1 MTKCKYTNSRA
12 SNSYI
17 ASSISEMEN
26 RKAKLGTPITTTVCV
41 ALVES
46 ALQQAST
53 ERKDDSTG
61 LSLNLSSQKIGSIPS
76 EVVAMVKDDVERL
89 ALGHNQLS
97 SFDPEFGLCSRLR
110 YLNVRSNFFREFPAI
125 LCTMA
130 SLEILDISRN
140 RIRELPK
147 DFGHLIGLKVLSLS
161 KNKLRT
167 LPNYICQMDDLEILR
182 IDRNPLSDLPQ
193 ELYEL
198 EDDGYADKD
207 GWLERLKTHL
217 RQTMEGQS
225 ASNETEYSNSSD
237 GENDTDYSNIGK
249 LPIPDNKVDRET
261 TSTQAEESTRSR
273 ALTLEPSAPADQ
285 MGAPAIPSKNLQ
297 RKLAGNGPQSLTTP
311 ALPVVGQAMERSRS
325 NSESGPAN
333 RATKRMGYIGQKNAL
348 GTVDEVR
355 TIKHHVRGISYDSSM
370 NEAAQRASNVP
381 NGGDAASSLSG
392 AAPRDDTRS
401 AEPYFRRI
409 QGTPKQSGGAD
420 IAISSTISETAR
432 SILYSMYKVQP
443 AIDSYVGLLKERNR
457 LQTTGIDR
465 ILPAASLNISSLIQS
480 LEVYE
485 ARGDQ
490 SSLDSLLNTS
500 HTTILTFKHV
510 LNQLQQVIYSAAN
523 QVEVRY
529 TRTILLAIFGSL
541 VELQQAWTVLRK
553 CIPPPSSARSGN
565 ALVVNRTKLPFPSP
579 LSVSNIIT
587 GQRVVQEAGF
597 LPPTPGTVLE
607 NPLENPD
614 EILFDRLGTTVT
626 ATMQLILLLSDA
638 IKKTASQ
645 QNIQQSTLQKLRE
658 LDKICNNGSD
668 VAKRLKARLD
678 LIRDADWVER
688 RRFFED
694 ITRFVTS
701 VMSIGEL
708 LKAGSSEFG
717 FPKQVL
723 GGFSPVARLTK
734 EVTVLLH
741 NSSFRN
747 LNDPSHAVP
756 ASATMAASPAQFSN
770 NVPAHFQP
778 LSPAPFSAV
787 PSTPLSAVLGPA
799 AQATVPFLAPGAQ
812 LAPGEQQ
819 RSNTMQSSS
828 RTMTGISEMG
838 FSAGVLSPRR

>member
-1 MTKCKYTNSRA
+1 
-12 SNSYI
+12 
-17 ASSISEMEN
+17 MEN
-26 RKAKLGTPITTTVCV
+26 RKAKLGAPIAVGACV

-46 ALQQAST
+46 ALQQASS

-61 LSLNLSSQKIGSIPS
+61 LSLDLSSRKIGSIPS

-97 SFDPEFGLCSRLR
+97 SFDPEFALCSRLR
-110 YLNVRSNFFREFPAI
+110 YLNVRSNFFREFPII
-125 LCTMA
+125 LCKMA

-140 RIRELPK
+140 RIRELPA
-147 DFGHLIGLKVLSLS
+147 DFGHLIKLKVLSLS

-167 LPNYICQMDDLEILR
+167 LPNYISQMDELKILT
-182 IDRNPLSDLPQ
+182 IDHNPLSDLPQ

-198 EDDGYADKD
+198 EDNGYTDKE
-207 GWLERLKTHL
+207 GWLERLKAHL
-217 RQTMEGQS
+217 RQNMERQS

-249 LPIPDNKVDRET
+249 VVIPNSKSDKEST
-261 TSTQAEESTRSR
+261 PTQAEESTRSR
-273 ALTLEPSAPADQ
+273 TLPLESLDDVTS
-285 MGAPAIPSKNLQ
+285 APAIPSKNLQ
-297 RKLAGNGPQSLTTP
+297 RKLPGNISQPSNLSITP
-311 ALPVVGQAMERSRS
+311 ALPTGAQAAERSRS

-333 RATKRMGYIGQKNAL
+333 RATKRMGYIGQKNVL

-381 NGGDAASSLSG
+381 SNGDNGSLVSG
-392 AAPRDDTRS
+392 GAPRDDTRS

-409 QGTPKQSGGAD
+409 QGTPKHPGFDVGT
-420 IAISSTISETAR
+420 SSTILETAR
-432 SILYSMYKVQP
+432 SILYSIYKVQP
-443 AIDSYVGLLKERNR
+443 AIDSYVGLIKERNR
-457 LQTTGIDR
+457 LSTTGIDR
-465 ILPAASLNISSLIQS
+465 VLPAANLNISSLIQS
-480 LEVYE
+480 LEVCD
-485 ARGDQ
+485 ARDGQ
-490 SSLDSLLNTS
+490 SSLDGLLNTS

-510 LNQLQQVIYSAAN
+510 LNQLQQVIYSATS
-523 QVEVRY
+523 QIEVRY

-553 CIPPPSSARSGN
+553 CIPPPNNARSGN
-565 ALVVNRTKLPFPSP
+565 VIMINRTKLPFPSP
-579 LSVSNIIT
+579 LSVSSMMPV
-587 GQRVVQEAGF
+587 QRATQEAGF

-626 ATMQLILLLSDA
+626 ATMQLIALLSDS

-645 QNIQQSTLQKLRE
+645 QNVQQSTLQKLRE

-678 LIRDADWVER
+678 SIRDADWIER

-747 LNDPSHAVP
+747 LNDPSHAIP
-756 ASATMAASPAQFSN
+756 ASATMTTSPASFPS
-770 NVPAHFQP
+770 NVPVHFQP

-799 AQATVPFLAPGAQ
+799 AQATVPFLAPSAQ
-812 LAPGEQQ
+812 LGPGDQQ
-819 RSNTMQSSS
+819 RSNTMQSMS

-838 FSAGVLSPRR
+838 FSAGILSPRR

>member
-1 MTKCKYTNSRA
+1 MMLK
-12 SNSYI
+12 
-17 ASSISEMEN
+17 
-26 RKAKLGTPITTTVCV
+26 
-41 ALVES
+41 
-46 ALQQAST
+46 
-53 ERKDDSTG
+53 
-61 LSLNLSSQKIGSIPS
+61 
-76 EVVAMVKDDVERL
+76 
-89 ALGHNQLS
+89 GHNQLS
-97 SFDPEFGLCSRLR
+97 SFDPEFGFCSRLR
-110 YLNVRSNFFREFPAI
+110 YLNVRSNFFRDFPII
-125 LCTMA
+125 LCKMA

-140 RIRELPK
+140 RIRELPT
-147 DFGHLIGLKVLSLS
+147 DFGLLIKLKVLSLS

-167 LPNYICQMDDLEILR
+167 LPNYICQMDELKILR
-182 IDRNPLSDLPQ
+182 IDRNPITDLPQ

-198 EDDGYADKD
+198 EDDGYADKE
-207 GWLERLKTHL
+207 GWLEKLKAHL
-217 RQTMEGQS
+217 KQNMERQA

-237 GENDTDYSNIGK
+237 GENDTDYSNLGK
-249 LPIPDNKVDRET
+249 IAIPNNRIDRE
-261 TSTQAEESTRSR
+261 STPAGAEESARSR
-273 ALTLEPSAPADQ
+273 TLAPELSIPDDST
-285 MGAPAIPSKNLQ
+285 GAPAIPSKNQQ
-297 RKLAGNGPQSLTTP
+297 RKLVGNSAQPPGPSAAP
-311 ALPVVGQAMERSRS
+311 ALPVAGQTTERSRS

-333 RATKRMGYIGQKNAL
+333 RATKRMGYIGHKNAL
-348 GTVDEVR
+348 GTVDEVK

-381 NGGDAASSLSG
+381 NNGDVAFSLSG
-392 AAPRDDTRS
+392 AASRDDTRS

-409 QGTPKQSGGAD
+409 QGTPKQLGSAD
-420 IAISSTISETAR
+420 IAMSSTISETAR
-432 SILYSMYKVQP
+432 SILYSIYKVQP
-443 AIDSYVGLLKERNR
+443 AIDSYVGLIKERNR

-465 ILPAASLNISSLIQS
+465 VLPAANLNISSLIQS
-480 LEVYE
+480 LEVCE
-485 ARGDQ
+485 ARGGQ
-490 SSLDSLLNTS
+490 SSLDGLLNTS

-510 LNQLQQVIYSAAN
+510 LNQLQQVIHGATN
-523 QVEVRY
+523 QIEVRY

-553 CIPPPSSARSGN
+553 CIPPPNNARPGN
-565 ALVVNRTKLPFPSP
+565 AIMVSRNKLPFPSL
-579 LSVSNIIT
+579 LSVSNIMAN
-587 GQRVVQEAGF
+587 QRTVQEAGF

-614 EILFDRLGTTVT
+614 EILFDRLGTTAT
-626 ATMQLILLLSDA
+626 ATMQLIVLLSDA

-658 LDKICNNGSD
+658 LDKICNGGSD

-678 LIRDADWVER
+678 LIRDADWMEKR
-688 RRFFED
+688 RLFED

-741 NSSFRN
+741 NSSFRS
-747 LNDPSHAVP
+747 LNDPSHPVP
-756 ASATMAASPAQFSN
+756 ASATMTASQASFPN
-770 NVPAHFQP
+770 NVPVHFQP

-799 AQATVPFLAPGAQ
+799 AQATVPFLAPGVQ
-812 LAPGEQQ
+812 FAPGDQQ
-819 RSNTMQSSS
+819 RSNTMQSAS

-838 FSAGVLSPRR
+838 FSAGILSPRR

>member
-1 MTKCKYTNSRA
+1 
-12 SNSYI
+12 
-17 ASSISEMEN
+17 MEN
-26 RKAKLGTPITTTVCV
+26 RKAKLGTPITTSACV

-46 ALQQAST
+46 ALQQASS
-53 ERKDDSTG
+53 ERKDDGAG
-61 LSLNLSSQKIGSIPS
+61 LSLDLSSRKIGSIPS

-110 YLNVRSNFFREFPAI
+110 YLNVRSNFFRDFPAI
-125 LCTMA
+125 LCKMA

-140 RIRELPK
+140 RIRELPT
-147 DFGHLIGLKVLSLS
+147 DFGFLIRLKVLSLS

-167 LPNYICQMDDLEILR
+167 LPNYICQMDELKILR
-182 IDRNPLSDLPQ
+182 IDRNPIADLPR

-198 EDDGYADKD
+198 EDDGYADKE
-207 GWLERLKTHL
+207 GWLEKLKAHL
-217 RQTMEGQS
+217 RQNMERQS

-237 GENDTDYSNIGK
+237 GENDTDYSTIGK
-249 LPIPDNKVDRET
+249 LAIPNNKLDREPT
-261 TSTQAEESTRSR
+261 PTGFEEFTRSR
-273 ALTLEPSAPADQ
+273 TLALESSAPDDPT
-285 MGAPAIPSKNLQ
+285 GAPAIPSKNLQ
-297 RKLAGNGPQSLTTP
+297 RKLAGNGPQSSGSSATP
-311 ALPVVGQAMERSRS
+311 ALPVAGQVAERSRS
-325 NSESGPAN
+325 NSEGGPAN
-333 RATKRMGYIGQKNAL
+333 RATKRMGYIGQNNVL

-381 NGGDAASSLSG
+381 NNGDVASSLSR
-392 AAPRDDTRS
+392 AAPHDDTRS
-401 AEPYFRRI
+401 ADPYFRRI
-409 QGTPKQSGGAD
+409 QGTSKQPGAID
-420 IAISSTISETAR
+420 AAISSTILETAR
-432 SILYSMYKVQP
+432 SILYSIYKVQP
-443 AIDSYVGLLKERNR
+443 AIDSYVGLIKERNR

-465 ILPAASLNISSLIQS
+465 VLPAANLNISSLIQS
-480 LEVYE
+480 LEACE
-485 ARGDQ
+485 ARDDQ
-490 SSLDSLLNTS
+490 SSLDGLLNTS
-500 HTTILTFKHV
+500 HAAILTFKHV
-510 LNQLQQVIYSAAN
+510 LNQLQQVIHSATS
-523 QVEVRY
+523 QIEVRY

-553 CIPPPSSARSGN
+553 CIPPPSNTRSGN
-565 ALVVNRTKLPFPSP
+565 AIRAKLPFPSP
-579 LSVSNIIT
+579 LSVSNIIAN
-587 GQRVVQEAGF
+587 QRPVQEAGF

-626 ATMQLILLLSDA
+626 ATMQLIVLLSDA

-645 QNIQQSTLQKLRE
+645 QNVQQSTLQKLRE

-678 LIRDADWVER
+678 SIRDADWVER

-708 LKAGSSEFG
+708 LKAASSEFG

-741 NSSFRN
+741 NSSFRS
-747 LNDPSHAVP
+747 LNDPSHPVP
-756 ASATMAASPAQFSN
+756 ASATMN
-770 NVPAHFQP
+770 NVPVHFQP

-799 AQATVPFLAPGAQ
+799 AQATVPFLAPGVQ
-812 LAPGEQQ
+812 LALGEQQ

-828 RTMTGISEMG
+828 RTMTGISEIG
-838 FSAGVLSPRR
+838 FSAGVLSPRRQT

>member
-1 MTKCKYTNSRA
+1 
-12 SNSYI
+12 
-17 ASSISEMEN
+17 MEN
-26 RKAKLGTPITTTVCV
+26 RKAKLGAPITTSVCV

-46 ALQQAST
+46 ALQQASS
-53 ERKDDSTG
+53 ERKDGSAG
-61 LSLNLSSQKIGSIPS
+61 LSLDLSSRKIGSIPS
-76 EVVAMVKDDVERL
+76 EVVAIVKDDVERL

-110 YLNVRSNFFREFPAI
+110 YLNVRSNFFRDFPVI
-125 LCTMA
+125 LCKMA

-140 RIRELPK
+140 RIKELPA
-147 DFGHLIGLKVLSLS
+147 DFGHLIRLKVLCFS

-167 LPNYICQMDDLEILR
+167 LPNYICQMNELKILR
-182 IDRNPLSDLPQ
+182 IDRNPLIDLPQ

-198 EDDGYADKD
+198 EDDGD
-207 GWLERLKTHL
+207 G
-217 RQTMEGQS
+217 
-225 ASNETEYSNSSD
+225 D
-237 GENDTDYSNIGK
+237 NDTDYSNIGK
-249 LPIPDNKVDRET
+249 LATLTNKQVGREP
-261 TSTQAEESTRSR
+261 TSTWAEESSR
-273 ALTLEPSAPADQ
+273 LRIETSAPDDLDS
-285 MGAPAIPSKNLQ
+285 APAIPFKNLQ
-297 RKLAGNGPQSLTTP
+297 RKFAGGAPQPSGSLTAP
-311 ALPVVGQAMERSRS
+311 ALPISGQATERSRS

-333 RATKRMGYIGQKNAL
+333 RATKRMGYIGQKNIL

-381 NGGDAASSLSG
+381 NNGDAASSFSG
-392 AAPRDDTRS
+392 ATPRNDTRS
-401 AEPYFRRI
+401 AGPYFRRI
-409 QGTPKQSGGAD
+409 QGTLKQYGGVD
-420 IAISSTISETAR
+420 VAISSTILETAR
-432 SILYSMYKVQP
+432 SILYSIYKVLP

-465 ILPAASLNISSLIQS
+465 VLPAANLNISSLIQS
-480 LEVYE
+480 LELCE
-485 ARGDQ
+485 ARDGQ
-490 SSLDSLLNTS
+490 LSLDGLLNTS
-500 HTTILTFKHV
+500 HTTILSFKHV
-510 LNQLQQVIYSAAN
+510 LNQLQQVIHGAAN
-523 QVEVRY
+523 HIESRY

-553 CIPPPSSARSGN
+553 YIMPPNNTRSGN
-565 ALVVNRTKLPFPSP
+565 VIMVNRIKLPFPSP
-579 LSVSNIIT
+579 LGVSNIVT
-587 GQRVVQEAGF
+587 NQRTVQEAGF

-614 EILFDRLGTTVT
+614 EILFDRLGTTVA
-626 ATMQLILLLSDA
+626 ATMQLIVVLSDA

-645 QNIQQSTLQKLRE
+645 QNVQQSTLQKLRE

-717 FPKQVL
+717 FPKQAL

-741 NSSFRN
+741 NSSFRS
-747 LNDPSHAVP
+747 LNDPSHPVP
-756 ASATMAASPAQFSN
+756 ASSTMTTPPASFPN
-770 NVPAHFQP
+770 NVPVHFQP

-799 AQATVPFLAPGAQ
+799 AQATVPFLAPGVQ
-812 LAPGEQQ
+812 FIPGEHQ
-819 RSNTMQSSS
+819 RSNTMQSAS

-838 FSAGVLSPRR
+838 FSAGVVSPRR

>member
-1 MTKCKYTNSRA
+1 
-12 SNSYI
+12 
-17 ASSISEMEN
+17 MEN
-26 RKAKLGTPITTTVCV
+26 RKAKLGAPITTSVCV

-46 ALQQAST
+46 ALQQASS
-53 ERKDDSTG
+53 ERKDGSAG
-61 LSLNLSSQKIGSIPS
+61 LSLDLSSRKIGSIPS
-76 EVVAMVKDDVERL
+76 EVVAIVKDDVERL

-110 YLNVRSNFFREFPAI
+110 YLNVRSNFFRDFPVI
-125 LCTMA
+125 LCKMA

-140 RIRELPK
+140 RIKELPA
-147 DFGHLIGLKVLSLS
+147 DFGHLIRLKVLCFS

-167 LPNYICQMDDLEILR
+167 LPNYICQMNELKILR
-182 IDRNPLSDLPQ
+182 IDRNPLINLPQ

-198 EDDGYADKD
+198 EDDGYADKE
-207 GWLERLKTHL
+207 GWLEKLKAHL
-217 RQTMEGQS
+217 RQNMERQS
-225 ASNETEYSNSSD
+225 ASNETEDSNSSD
-237 GENDTDYSNIGK
+237 GDNDTDYSNIGK
-249 LPIPDNKVDRET
+249 LATLTNKQVGREP
-261 TSTQAEESTRSR
+261 TSTWAEESSR
-273 ALTLEPSAPADQ
+273 LRIETSAPDDLDS
-285 MGAPAIPSKNLQ
+285 APAIPFKNLQ
-297 RKLAGNGPQSLTTP
+297 RKFAGGAPQPSGSSTAP
-311 ALPVVGQAMERSRS
+311 ALPISGQITERSRS

-333 RATKRMGYIGQKNAL
+333 RATKRMGYIGQKNIL

-381 NGGDAASSLSG
+381 NNGDAASSFSG
-392 AAPRDDTRS
+392 ATPRNDTRS
-401 AEPYFRRI
+401 AGPYFRRI
-409 QGTPKQSGGAD
+409 QGTLKQYGGVDA
-420 IAISSTISETAR
+420 AISSTILETAR
-432 SILYSMYKVQP
+432 SILYSMYKVLP

-465 ILPAASLNISSLIQS
+465 VLPAANLNISSLIQS
-480 LEVYE
+480 LELCE
-485 ARGDQ
+485 ARDGQ
-490 SSLDSLLNTS
+490 LSLDGLLNTS
-500 HTTILTFKHV
+500 HTTILSFKHV
-510 LNQLQQVIYSAAN
+510 LNQLQQVIHGAAN
-523 QVEVRY
+523 HIESRY

-553 CIPPPSSARSGN
+553 YIMPPNNTRSGN
-565 ALVVNRTKLPFPSP
+565 VIMANRIKLPFPSP
-579 LSVSNIIT
+579 LGVSNIVT
-587 GQRVVQEAGF
+587 NQRTVQEAGF

-614 EILFDRLGTTVT
+614 EILFDRLGTTVA
-626 ATMQLILLLSDA
+626 ATMQLIVVLSDA

-645 QNIQQSTLQKLRE
+645 QNVQQSTLQKLRE

-717 FPKQVL
+717 FPKQAL

-741 NSSFRN
+741 NSSFRS
-747 LNDPSHAVP
+747 LNDPSHPVPTSSTMTTPP
-756 ASATMAASPAQFSN
+756 ASFPN
-770 NVPAHFQP
+770 NVPVHFQP

-799 AQATVPFLAPGAQ
+799 AQATVPFLAPGVQ
-812 LAPGEQQ
+812 FIPGEHQ
-819 RSNTMQSSS
+819 RSNTMQSAS

-838 FSAGVLSPRR
+838 FSAGVVSPRR

>member
-1 MTKCKYTNSRA
+1 
-12 SNSYI
+12 
-17 ASSISEMEN
+17 MEN
-26 RKAKLGTPITTTVCV
+26 RKAKLGTPITTSVCV

-46 ALQQAST
+46 AIQQASS
-53 ERKDDSTG
+53 ERKDGSAG
-61 LSLNLSSQKIGSIPS
+61 LSLDLSSRKIGSIPS
-76 EVVAMVKDDVERL
+76 EVVAMMKDDVERL

-110 YLNVRSNFFREFPAI
+110 YLNVRSNFFKDFPLI
-125 LCTMA
+125 LCKMA

-140 RIRELPK
+140 RIKELPTN
-147 DFGHLIGLKVLSLS
+147 FGQLIRLKVLCFS

-167 LPNYICQMDDLEILR
+167 LPNYICQMDELKILR
-182 IDRNPLSDLPQ
+182 IDRNPLIDLPP

-198 EDDGYADKD
+198 EDDGYADKE
-207 GWLERLKTHL
+207 GWLEKLKAHL
-217 RQTMEGQS
+217 RQNMERQS
-225 ASNETEYSNSSD
+225 ASNETEDSNSSD
-237 GENDTDYSNIGK
+237 EDNDTDYSNIGK
-249 LPIPDNKVDRET
+249 L
-261 TSTQAEESTRSR
+261 
-273 ALTLEPSAPADQ
+273 
-285 MGAPAIPSKNLQ
+285 AISKN
-297 RKLAGNGPQSLTTP
+297 RPAH
-311 ALPVVGQAMERSRS
+311 ALPISGQITERSRS

-333 RATKRMGYIGQKNAL
+333 RATKRMGYIGQKNVL

-370 NEAAQRASNVP
+370 NEAAQRVSNVP
-381 NGGDAASSLSG
+381 NNGDAASSVSG
-392 AAPRDDTRS
+392 TSSRDDTRS

-409 QGTPKQSGGAD
+409 QGTFKQSGGVD
-420 IAISSTISETAR
+420 VAISSTILETAR
-432 SILYSMYKVQP
+432 SILYSIYKVQP
-443 AIDSYVGLLKERNR
+443 AIDSYVGLIKERNR

-465 ILPAASLNISSLIQS
+465 VLPAANLNINSLIQS
-480 LEVYE
+480 LEICE
-485 ARGDQ
+485 AKDGQ
-490 SSLDSLLNTS
+490 PSLDGLLNAS
-500 HTTILTFKHV
+500 HTTILSFKHV
-510 LNQLQQVIYSAAN
+510 LNQLQQVIYGAAN
-523 QVEVRY
+523 QIEVRY

-541 VELQQAWTVLRK
+541 VELQQAWTILRK
-553 CIPPPSSARSGN
+553 CIPPPNNTRSGN
-565 ALVVNRTKLPFPSP
+565 SIMTNRAKLPFPSP
-579 LSVSNIIT
+579 LGVSKN
-587 GQRVVQEAGF
+587 VQEAGF

-614 EILFDRLGTTVT
+614 EILFDRLGTTVI
-626 ATMQLILLLSDA
+626 ATIQLIVLLSDA

-678 LIRDADWVER
+678 LIRDADWMER

-741 NSSFRN
+741 NSSFRS
-747 LNDPSHAVP
+747 LNDPSHPVP
-756 ASATMAASPAQFSN
+756 ASATMTSSPASFPN
-770 NVPAHFQP
+770 TVPVHFQP
-778 LSPAPFSAV
+778 LSPAPFAAV

-799 AQATVPFLAPGAQ
+799 AQATVPFLAPGVQ
-812 LAPGEQQ
+812 FTPGEQH
-819 RSNTMQSSS
+819 RSNTMQSTS

-838 FSAGVLSPRR
+838 FSAGVMSPRR